1 MKAGTATKLVL
12 NMLSTGALVKLGY
25 VYGNLMVNVQPTNT
39 KLRDRAAR
47 IIAAIT
53 GLEYDAAA
61 ELLAKAESVKTA
73 VVMQKLGVSRV
84 EAEARLVAARGRL
97 KDALGMRTA

>member
-25 VYGNLMVNVQPTNT
+25 VYGNLMVNVQPTNS
-39 KLRDRAAR
+39 KLADRAAR

-73 VVMQKLGVSRV
+73 VVMQKLGVSRAD
-84 EAEARLVAARGRL
+84 AEARLAAARGRL
-97 KDALGMRTA
+97 KDALGTRTA

>member
-1 MKAGTATKLVL
+1 
-12 NMLSTGALVKLGY
+12 
-25 VYGNLMVNVQPTNT
+25 MVNVQPTNS
-39 KLRDRAAR
+39 KLADRAAR

-73 VVMQKLGVSRV
+73 VVMQKLGVSRAD
-84 EAEARLVAARGRL
+84 AEARLAAARGRL
-97 KDALGMRTA
+97 KDALGTRTA